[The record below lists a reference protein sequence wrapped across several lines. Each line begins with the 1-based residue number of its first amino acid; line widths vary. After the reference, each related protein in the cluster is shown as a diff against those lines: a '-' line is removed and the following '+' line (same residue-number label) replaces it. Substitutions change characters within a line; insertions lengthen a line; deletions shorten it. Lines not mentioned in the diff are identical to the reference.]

1 MCLVLVPNGMATL
14 AQPAHDVVDAAG
26 LGAALRAVEHELML
40 AVDLEADSMHAFRA
54 RLCFLQLG
62 TDSDIWLLDT
72 LAPGVEVSA
81 MAALFGDT
89 QHTKVFHAAQGD
101 LQFLAESGVRVRNLF
116 DTHRAATLL
125 GWPKVGLADL
135 VAERLGVT
143 LAKEHQQADFSIRP
157 LPPAMRTY
165 IADDV
170 RYLTEL
176 GRQVKAAVEAADIA
190 EEVRLDCERLTDEAV
205 ARPTVASFTPR
216 IPRNLPP
223 AEQAFQLAAGA
234 RLHALRLVWAEAA
247 DLPMGR
253 MLSNAAIQELISRPP
268 RDLRALSRTPGVRG
282 QVVRE
287 HGEEVLALLTQLK
300 AAAERGELP
309 LPEAAVRD
317 PGRRRREDALKA
329 FRAQRAAERGV
340 TPSVVLTNPLVDQL
354 AAAPPSSLEELAAV
368 PYLGEK
374 RLRLYGEALLEVL
387 RKS

>member
-300 AAAERGELP
+300 AAAERGELR

>member
-157 LPPAMRTY
+157 LPLAMRTY

-216 IPRNLPP
+216 IPRNLPA

-300 AAAERGELP
+300 AAAERGDLP
-309 LPEAAVRD
+309 LPEAAERD

-374 RLRLYGEALLEVL
+374 RLRLCGEALLEVL

>member
-14 AQPAHDVVDAAG
+14 AQPAHDIVDAAG

-89 QHTKVFHAAQGD
+89 QHIKVFHAAQGD